1 MCVCV
6 CSFTDLVH
14 CYHSVQSDS
23 SSDSD
28 SEEEKQ
34 RSRRDSDQNRPQGR
48 SGRWRADRDSRKG
61 IPLTPGVFID
71 CASETNISRRILCGS
86 QKADDANVQLQ
97 LAWCLDKCAYTV
109 EVTGLIIVLCTSF
122 PSAQW

>member
-1 MCVCV
+1 MNQVVCVCVCV

-48 SGRWRADRDSRKG
+48 GGRWRADRDSRKG

-86 QKADDANVQLQ
+86 QRQMMLMYNFSWHGVWINV
-97 LAWCLDKCAYTV
+97 
-109 EVTGLIIVLCTSF
+109 LIL
-122 PSAQW
+122 